1 MSTTLTLRAV
11 TPDEIA
17 ALSNAGYSA
26 YRYHFSASRDSETE
40 LNAYPVSEYHP
51 QVMEK
56 PL

>member
-26 YRYHFSASRDSETE
+26 YRYHFSAYRDSETE
-40 LNAYPVSEYHP
+40 LNAYPDSEYHP